1 MSAHATVPSTASTS
15 STKPTAPVA
24 PRDPNQQ
31 IVLITGATAGIGRTT
46 ALHLAA
52 LGYHVIATGRRVGEL
67 EALRAV
73 APAGSRLDTTVL
85 DVTSAESIARA
96 IVEVDRLSHGHGL
109 DVLVNNAGFGLIG
122 PITEISDSELRRQ
135 YDTNVFG
142 LMAVTRAFVPAMRDR
157 GRGRIVN
164 VSSLGGK
171 MTIPF
176 MAAYNSTKYALE
188 SLSDGLRNELRAFG
202 IDVVVIEPGVIST
215 KFADTAMAPIAQY
228 QDTVYGAAIAK
239 ADVLR
244 GRMEATAAKPE
255 VVARAIHKAI
265 RRRSPAARYV
275 APWYGNIILGLLAL
289 TPTRLADVVFRR
301 VSFLSRGQ
309 LAPKPVGAPPT
320 PSSRAAN

>member
-1 MSAHATVPSTASTS
+1 MSITATAPSTSSSTAS
-15 STKPTAPVA
+15 KQTAPVA
-24 PRDPNQQ
+24 PRDPAQQ
-31 IVLITGATAGIGRTT
+31 TVLITGATAGIGRTT
-46 ALHLAA
+46 ALYLAA
-52 LGYHVIATGRRVGEL
+52 RGYHVIATGRRAGEL

-73 APAGSRLDTTVL
+73 APAGSRLDTAIL

-96 IVEVDRLSHGHGL
+96 IVEVDRLTHGHGL
-109 DVLVNNAGFGLIG
+109 DVLINNAGFGVVG
-122 PITEISDSELRRQ
+122 PLTEITDAELRRQ

-164 VSSLGGK
+164 VSSMGGK

-188 SLSDGLRNELRAFG
+188 SLSDGLRYELSAFG
-202 IDVVVIEPGVIST
+202 IDVVLIEPGVINT
-215 KFADTAMAPIAQY
+215 KFADTAMTPVAQY
-228 QDTVYGAAIAK
+228 QDTVYGPAIAK

-265 RRRSPAARYV
+265 RRKRPAARYV
-275 APWYGNIILGLLAL
+275 APWYGSIFLGLLAV

-301 VSFLSRGQ
+301 VSFLGRGQ
-309 LAPKPVGAPPT
+309 LDLQPQAKKSAPV
-320 PSSRAAN
+320 RATAN

>member
-1 MSAHATVPSTASTS
+1 MSAHVTVPSTSPTS
-15 STKPTAPVA
+15 EQKSPVA
-24 PRDPNQQ
+24 PRDPQQQ

-46 ALHLAA
+46 ALYLAA
-52 LGYHVIATGRRVGEL
+52 RGYHVIATGRRVGEL
-67 EALRAV
+67 EALRAI

-96 IVEVDRLSHGHGL
+96 IVEVDRLTAGHGL
-109 DVLVNNAGFGLIG
+109 DVLVNNAGFGVVG
-122 PITEISDSELRRQ
+122 PITEIPDAELRRQ

-188 SLSDGLRNELRAFG
+188 SLSDGLRYELSAFG
-202 IDVVVIEPGVIST
+202 IDVVLVEPGVIST
-215 KFADTAMAPIAQY
+215 KFAETAIAPVAQY
-228 QDTVYGAAIAK
+228 QDSVYATAIAK

-244 GRMEATAAKPE
+244 GRMESTAAKPE

-265 RRRSPAARYV
+265 RRRRPAARYV
-275 APWYGNIILGLLAL
+275 APWYGSIFLGLLAV

-301 VSFLSRGQ
+301 VSFLGKRQ
-309 LAPKPVGAPPT
+309 LANRAQPPRSTTKPVT
-320 PSSRAAN
+320 AN